1 MRRPAWTVT
10 AMAIAALALAGCSE
24 QVPTTDP
31 GYQSGDGTVAQYP
44 SGSRG
49 EPITFEGI
57 SDQGDTMSST
67 EFLGSV
73 VVVNFWY
80 AGCAPCRLEA
90 PWLQQI
96 SIDYTDQGVA
106 VVGVNLL
113 DDAATA
119 RAFAETFD
127 LTYPSLLD
135 TDGQIALQFAGYASP
150 SAVPTTVVLDQ
161 QGRPAARI
169 VGLLDESVL
178 RGLIDDVLEE
188 AK

>member
-1 MRRPAWTVT
+1 MSRHTWT
-10 AMAIAALALAGCSE
+10 IAALVVAALGLAGCAEPIPLSE
-24 QVPTTDP
+24 P

-44 SGSRG
+44 SESRG
-49 EPITFEGI
+49 EPITFDGTT
-57 SDQGDTMSST
+57 DQGTEMVSS
-67 EFLGSV
+67 ELIGSV

-90 PWLQQI
+90 PWLQQV
-96 SIDYTDQGVA
+96 SVDYADQGVT

-135 TDGQIALQFAGYASP
+135 TGGQISLQFAGYASP

-188 AK
+188 AQ